1 MNIDCFITQIT
12 EPVENDTQNSNTK
25 CQKNVA
31 NYKLIKNEEER
42 RQVKYKRSLELL
54 EKVKR
59 LLENKILIFLLKANQ
74 YNCLTG
80 IDYIIVTVEK
90 NDGGKSISNDSSDS
104 LTSMAPR
111 VAALFDLPN
120 EKGKTVKFNVV

>member
-25 CQKNVA
+25 CRKNVA